1 MMYMILFQI
10 FKHFVHAF
18 IP

>member
-1 MMYMILFQI
+1 MYMILFQI